1 MMRYRVVGSPQP
13 LPAPVEDPLHK
24 AAFSYRVQGVLESAT
39 PTVLFEVYAQRQ
51 TLYPYAER
59 ACRLLLACYELAHT
73 RLGLDHALRY
83 DRLLRVFLMTE
94 GKAGA
99 EQQQNLMYLYDLSER
114 VPPQAWL
121 RELTHEY
128 GHWIIPPIN
137 SYEEPEPWAN
147 GDLGE
152 RWFTYHLRHS
162 FPPSLRFPPLR
173 EGNHDLAFPMHRG
186 KQVIGR
192 FPLRSRGNLTE
203 GVLDNSDS
211 EFLMGAPQRALEAYL
226 RRAVEPLVERMA
238 REGLHPQRWRSRRRA
253 GYEEY
258 LALALY
264 IDRVYGSERLGRAML
279 CAGGVEPDDFLRGV
293 RESLT
298 EPARLKVQLP
308 VASGYLFL
316 PGGAARWRIVEPR
329 GATLTPDPK
338 RPEWARCSV
347 AQATVARR

>member
-1 MMRYRVVGSPQP
+1 M
-13 LPAPVEDPLHK
+13 EDPLHK
-24 AAFSYRVQGVLESAT
+24 AAFSYRVQGVAEGTT
-39 PTVLFEVYAQRQ
+39 PTVLFEIYAQRQ

-59 ACRLLLACYELAHT
+59 ACRLLLACYDLACT

-114 VPPQAWL
+114 VPPQEWL

-128 GHWIIPPIN
+128 GHWILPPIN

-152 RWFTYHLRHS
+152 RWFTLHLVARARS
-162 FPPSLRFPPLR
+162 
-173 EGNHDLAFPMHRG
+173 EG
-186 KQVIGR
+186 
-192 FPLRSRGNLTE
+192 
-203 GVLDNSDS
+203 S
-211 EFLMGAPQRALEAYL
+211 EPDFLMGASLSALEAYL
-226 RRAVEPLVERMA
+226 RRTVEPLVERMA

-258 LALALY
+258 LAFALY

-298 EPARLKVQLP
+298 EPERLQVQLP

-316 PGGAARWRIVEPR
+316 PGGAARWRIIEPR
-329 GATLTPDPK
+329 GATLMPDPK

-347 AQATVARR
+347 SQATVARR

>member
-1 MMRYRVVGSPQP
+1 MRQIRYTPIVRYRVIGSPQP
-13 LPAPVEDPLHK
+13 LSAPVEDPLHK
-24 AAFSYRVQGVLESAT
+24 AAFAYRVQGVAESAT
-39 PTVLFEVYAQRQ
+39 PTTLFEIYAQRQ

-59 ACRLLLACYELAHT
+59 ACRLLLACYDLART

-128 GHWIIPPIN
+128 GHWVIPPIN
-137 SYEEPEPWAN
+137 SFEEPEAWAN

-152 RWFTYHLRHS
+152 RWFTYHL
-162 FPPSLRFPPLR
+162 
-173 EGNHDLAFPMHRG
+173 LARA
-186 KQVIGR
+186 
-192 FPLRSRGNLTE
+192 RSAGGE
-203 GVLDNSDS
+203 PD
-211 EFLMGAPQRALEAYL
+211 FLMGASLSALEAYL

-264 IDRVYGSERLGRAML
+264 VDRVYGSARLGRAML

-298 EPARLKVQLP
+298 EPERLQVQLP
-308 VASGYLFL
+308 FANGYLFL
-316 PGGAARWRIVEPR
+316 PGGAARWRIIEPR

-338 RPEWARCSV
+338 RPEWARCSTT
-347 AQATVARR
+347 AATLRRL

>member
-24 AAFSYRVQGVLESAT
+24 AAFSYRVQGVAEGAT
-39 PTVLFEVYAQRQ
+39 PTVLFEIYAQRQ
-51 TLYPYAER
+51 MLYPYAER
-59 ACRLLLACYELAHT
+59 ACRLLLACYDLART

-99 EQQQNLMYLYDLSER
+99 EQQQNLIYLYDLSER

-152 RWFTYHLRHS
+152 RWFTYHLVVR
-162 FPPSLRFPPLR
+162 
-173 EGNHDLAFPMHRG
+173 ARG
-186 KQVIGR
+186 ASGE
-192 FPLRSRGNLTE
+192 PA
-203 GVLDNSDS
+203 
-211 EFLMGAPQRALEAYL
+211 FLMGAPLSALEAYL

-238 REGLHPQRWRSRRRA
+238 REGLNPQRWRSRRRA

-298 EPARLKVQLP
+298 EPEQLKVQLP
-308 VASGYLFL
+308 FANGYLFL
-316 PGGAARWRIVEPR
+316 PGGARRWHIIEPR
-329 GATLTPDPK
+329 GATLIPDPK
-338 RPEWARCSV
+338 RPEWARCSTTS
-347 AQATVARR
+347 ATLRRL

>member
-1 MMRYRVVGSPQP
+1 
-13 LPAPVEDPLHK
+13 VEDPLHK
-24 AAFSYRVQGVLESAT
+24 AAFSYRVQGVAEGTT
-39 PTVLFEVYAQRQ
+39 PTVLFEIYAQRQ

-59 ACRLLLACYELAHT
+59 ACRLLLACYDLACT

-114 VPPQAWL
+114 VPPQEWL

-128 GHWIIPPIN
+128 GHWILPPIN

-152 RWFTYHLRHS
+152 RWFTYHLLARARS
-162 FPPSLRFPPLR
+162 
-173 EGNHDLAFPMHRG
+173 EG
-186 KQVIGR
+186 
-192 FPLRSRGNLTE
+192 
-203 GVLDNSDS
+203 S
-211 EFLMGAPQRALEAYL
+211 EPDFLMGASLSALEAYL
-226 RRAVEPLVERMA
+226 RRTVEPLVERMA

-258 LALALY
+258 LAFALY

-298 EPARLKVQLP
+298 EPERLQVQLP
-308 VASGYLFL
+308 FGNGYLFL
-316 PGGAARWRIVEPR
+316 PGGAARWRIIEPR
-329 GATLTPDPK
+329 GATLMPDPK

-347 AQATVARR
+347 SQATVARR

>member
-1 MMRYRVVGSPQP
+1 
-13 LPAPVEDPLHK
+13 VEDPLHK
-24 AAFSYRVQGVLESAT
+24 AAFSYRVQGVAEGTT
-39 PTVLFEVYAQRQ
+39 PTVLFEIYAQRQ

-59 ACRLLLACYELAHT
+59 ACRLLLACYDLACT

-114 VPPQAWL
+114 VPPQEWL

-128 GHWIIPPIN
+128 GHWILPPIN

-152 RWFTYHLRHS
+152 RWFTYHLLARARS
-162 FPPSLRFPPLR
+162 
-173 EGNHDLAFPMHRG
+173 EG
-186 KQVIGR
+186 
-192 FPLRSRGNLTE
+192 
-203 GVLDNSDS
+203 S
-211 EFLMGAPQRALEAYL
+211 EPDFLMGASLSALEAYL
-226 RRAVEPLVERMA
+226 RRTVEPLVERMA

-258 LALALY
+258 LAFALY

-298 EPARLKVQLP
+298 EPERLQVQLP
-308 VASGYLFL
+308 FGNGYLFL
-316 PGGAARWRIVEPR
+316 PGGAARWRIIEPR
-329 GATLTPDPK
+329 GATLMPDPK

-347 AQATVARR
+347 SQAMVARR

>member
-1 MMRYRVVGSPQP
+1 MRYRVVGSPQP

-24 AAFSYRVQGVLESAT
+24 AAFSYRVQGILEEAT
-39 PTVLFEVYAQRQ
+39 PQVLFEVHAQRQ

-59 ACRLLLACYELAHT
+59 ACRLLLTCYELART
-73 RLGLDHALRY
+73 RLGLDHPLRY
-83 DRLLRVFLMTE
+83 DRMLRVFLMIE
-94 GKAGA
+94 GTPGA
-99 EQQQNLMYLYDLSER
+99 QQQQNLIYLYDLTER
-114 VPPQAWL
+114 VPPHAWL

-137 SYEEPEPWAN
+137 SFEEPEAWAN

-152 RWFTYHLRHS
+152 RWFTYHLMA
-162 FPPSLRFPPLR
+162 
-173 EGNHDLAFPMHRG
+173 LARNAKGEP
-186 KQVIGR
+186 
-192 FPLRSRGNLTE
+192 
-203 GVLDNSDS
+203 DY
-211 EFLMGAPQRALEAYL
+211 LMDAPTSALEAYL
-226 RRAVEPLVERMA
+226 QRAVEPLVQRMA

-298 EPARLKVQLP
+298 EPTRLQVQLP
-308 VASGYLFL
+308 FANGYLFL
-316 PGGAARWRIVEPR
+316 PGGAARWRLTEPR

-347 AQATVARR
+347 MRATVVRR

>member
-1 MMRYRVVGSPQP
+1 
-13 LPAPVEDPLHK
+13 VEDPLHK
-24 AAFSYRVQGVLESAT
+24 AAFSYRVQGVAEGTT
-39 PTVLFEVYAQRQ
+39 PTVLFEIYAQRQ

-59 ACRLLLACYELAHT
+59 ACRLLLACYDLART

-114 VPPQAWL
+114 VPPQEWL

-128 GHWIIPPIN
+128 GHWILPPIN

-152 RWFTYHLRHS
+152 RWFTLHLVARARS
-162 FPPSLRFPPLR
+162 
-173 EGNHDLAFPMHRG
+173 EG
-186 KQVIGR
+186 
-192 FPLRSRGNLTE
+192 
-203 GVLDNSDS
+203 S
-211 EFLMGAPQRALEAYL
+211 EPDFLMGASLSALEAYL
-226 RRAVEPLVERMA
+226 RRTVEPLVERMA

-258 LALALY
+258 LAFALY

-298 EPARLKVQLP
+298 EPERLQVQLP
-308 VASGYLFL
+308 FGNGYLFL
-316 PGGAARWRIVEPR
+316 PGGAARWRIIEPR
-329 GATLTPDPK
+329 GATLMPDPK
-338 RPEWARCSV
+338 RPEWARCSTT
-347 AQATVARR
+347 AATLRRL

>member
-1 MMRYRVVGSPQP
+1 MRYRVIGSPQP

-24 AAFSYRVQGVLESAT
+24 AAFSYRVQGVAEGTT
-39 PTVLFEVYAQRQ
+39 PTVLFEIYAQRQ

-59 ACRLLLACYELAHT
+59 ACRLLLACYDLACT

-114 VPPQAWL
+114 VPPQEWL

-128 GHWIIPPIN
+128 GHWILPPIN

-152 RWFTYHLRHS
+152 RWFTLHLVARARS
-162 FPPSLRFPPLR
+162 
-173 EGNHDLAFPMHRG
+173 EG
-186 KQVIGR
+186 
-192 FPLRSRGNLTE
+192 
-203 GVLDNSDS
+203 S
-211 EFLMGAPQRALEAYL
+211 EPDFLMGASLSALEAYL
-226 RRAVEPLVERMA
+226 RRTVEPLVERMA

-258 LALALY
+258 LAFALY

-298 EPARLKVQLP
+298 EPERLQVQLP
-308 VASGYLFL
+308 FGNGYLFL
-316 PGGAARWRIVEPR
+316 PGGAARWRIIEPR
-329 GATLTPDPK
+329 GATLMPDPK

-347 AQATVARR
+347 SQATVARR

>member
-1 MMRYRVVGSPQP
+1 
-13 LPAPVEDPLHK
+13 VEDPLHK
-24 AAFSYRVQGVLESAT
+24 AAFSYRVQGVAEGTT
-39 PTVLFEVYAQRQ
+39 PTVLFEIYAQRQ

-59 ACRLLLACYELAHT
+59 ACRLLLACYDLART

-114 VPPQAWL
+114 VPPQEWL

-128 GHWIIPPIN
+128 GHWILPPIN

-152 RWFTYHLRHS
+152 RWFTLHLVARARS
-162 FPPSLRFPPLR
+162 
-173 EGNHDLAFPMHRG
+173 EG
-186 KQVIGR
+186 
-192 FPLRSRGNLTE
+192 
-203 GVLDNSDS
+203 S
-211 EFLMGAPQRALEAYL
+211 EPDFLMGASLSALEAYL
-226 RRAVEPLVERMA
+226 RRTVEPLVERMA

-258 LALALY
+258 LAFALY

-298 EPARLKVQLP
+298 EPERLQVQLP
-308 VASGYLFL
+308 FANGYLFL
-316 PGGAARWRIVEPR
+316 PGGAARWRIIEPR

-338 RPEWARCSV
+338 RPEWARCSTT
-347 AQATVARR
+347 AATLRRL

>member
-1 MMRYRVVGSPQP
+1 MRYRVVGSPQP
-13 LPAPVEDPLHK
+13 LPTPVEDPLHT
-24 AAFSYRVQGVLESAT
+24 AAFSYRVQGVLEEPT
-39 PTVLFEVYAQRQ
+39 PTTLFEVYAQRQ

-59 ACRLLLACYELAHT
+59 ACRLLLACYDLART

-114 VPPQAWL
+114 VPPQEWL

-152 RWFTYHLRHS
+152 RWFTYHL
-162 FPPSLRFPPLR
+162 
-173 EGNHDLAFPMHRG
+173 LARA
-186 KQVIGR
+186 
-192 FPLRSRGNLTE
+192 RSAG
-203 GVLDNSDS
+203 S
-211 EFLMGAPQRALEAYL
+211 EPDFLMGASLSALEAYL

-238 REGLHPQRWRSRRRA
+238 REGLHPQRWRLRRRA

-264 IDRVYGSERLGRAML
+264 IDRVYGSARLGRAML

-298 EPARLKVQLP
+298 ELERLQVHLP
-308 VASGYLFL
+308 FANGYLFL
-316 PGGAARWRIVEPR
+316 PGGAARWRIIEPR

-338 RPEWARCSV
+338 RPEWARCSTTF
-347 AQATVARR
+347 ATLRRL

>member
-1 MMRYRVVGSPQP
+1 
-13 LPAPVEDPLHK
+13 VEDPLHK
-24 AAFSYRVQGVLESAT
+24 AAFSYRVQGVAEGTT
-39 PTVLFEVYAQRQ
+39 PTVLFEIYAQRQ

-59 ACRLLLACYELAHT
+59 ACRLLLACYDLART

-114 VPPQAWL
+114 MPPQEWL

-128 GHWIIPPIN
+128 GHWILPPIN

-152 RWFTYHLRHS
+152 RWFTLHLVARARS
-162 FPPSLRFPPLR
+162 
-173 EGNHDLAFPMHRG
+173 EG
-186 KQVIGR
+186 
-192 FPLRSRGNLTE
+192 
-203 GVLDNSDS
+203 S
-211 EFLMGAPQRALEAYL
+211 EPDFLMGASLSALEAYL
-226 RRAVEPLVERMA
+226 RRTVEPLVERMA

-258 LALALY
+258 LAFALY

-298 EPARLKVQLP
+298 EPERLQVQLP
-308 VASGYLFL
+308 FGNGYLFL
-316 PGGAARWRIVEPR
+316 PGGAARWRIIEPR
-329 GATLTPDPK
+329 GATLMPDPK

-347 AQATVARR
+347 SQATVARR

>member
-1 MMRYRVVGSPQP
+1 MRYRVVGSPQP
-13 LPAPVEDPLHK
+13 LPAAVEDPLHK
-24 AAFSYRVQGVLESAT
+24 AAFSYRVQGVAEGTT

-59 ACRLLLACYELAHT
+59 ACRLLLACYDLART

-83 DRLLRVFLMTE
+83 DRLLHVFLMTE

-114 VPPQAWL
+114 MPPQAWL

-152 RWFTYHLRHS
+152 RWFTYHLVAR
-162 FPPSLRFPPLR
+162 
-173 EGNHDLAFPMHRG
+173 ARG
-186 KQVIGR
+186 ASGE
-192 FPLRSRGNLTE
+192 P
-203 GVLDNSDS
+203 D
-211 EFLMGAPQRALEAYL
+211 FLMGAPLSALDAYL
-226 RRAVEPLVERMA
+226 RRAVEPLIERMA
-238 REGLHPQRWRSRRRA
+238 REGLNPQRWRSRRRA
-253 GYEEY
+253 GYDEY

-298 EPARLKVQLP
+298 EPERLTAQLP
-308 VASGYLFL
+308 FANGYLFL
-316 PGGAARWRIVEPR
+316 PGGAARWRIIEPR

-347 AQATVARR
+347 VQAVVGRR

>member
-13 LPAPVEDPLHK
+13 LPAAVEDPLHK
-24 AAFSYRVQGVLESAT
+24 AAFSYRVQGVAEGAT

-59 ACRLLLACYELAHT
+59 ACRLLLACYDLART

-83 DRLLRVFLMTE
+83 DRLLHVFLMTE

-114 VPPQAWL
+114 MPPQAWL

-152 RWFTYHLRHS
+152 RWFTYHLVAR
-162 FPPSLRFPPLR
+162 
-173 EGNHDLAFPMHRG
+173 ARG
-186 KQVIGR
+186 ASGE
-192 FPLRSRGNLTE
+192 P
-203 GVLDNSDS
+203 D
-211 EFLMGAPQRALEAYL
+211 FLMGAPLSALDAYL
-226 RRAVEPLVERMA
+226 RRAVEPLIERMA
-238 REGLHPQRWRSRRRA
+238 REGLNPQRWRSRRRA
-253 GYEEY
+253 GYDEY

-298 EPARLKVQLP
+298 EPERLTAQLP
-308 VASGYLFL
+308 FANGYLFL
-316 PGGAARWRIVEPR
+316 PGGAARWRIIEPR

-347 AQATVARR
+347 VQAVVGRR

>member
-1 MMRYRVVGSPQP
+1 
-13 LPAPVEDPLHK
+13 VEDPLHK
-24 AAFSYRVQGVLESAT
+24 AAFSYRVQGVAEGTT
-39 PTVLFEVYAQRQ
+39 PTVLFEIYAQRQ

-59 ACRLLLACYELAHT
+59 ACRLLLACYDLART

-114 VPPQAWL
+114 VPPQEWL

-128 GHWIIPPIN
+128 GHWILPPIN

-152 RWFTYHLRHS
+152 RWFTLHLVARARS
-162 FPPSLRFPPLR
+162 
-173 EGNHDLAFPMHRG
+173 EG
-186 KQVIGR
+186 
-192 FPLRSRGNLTE
+192 
-203 GVLDNSDS
+203 S
-211 EFLMGAPQRALEAYL
+211 EPDFLMGASLSALEAYL
-226 RRAVEPLVERMA
+226 RRTVEPLVERMA

-258 LALALY
+258 LAFALY

-298 EPARLKVQLP
+298 EPERLQVQLP
-308 VASGYLFL
+308 FGNGYLFL
-316 PGGAARWRIVEPR
+316 PGGAARWRIIEPR

-338 RPEWARCSV
+338 RPEWARCSTT
-347 AQATVARR
+347 AATLRRL

>member
-24 AAFSYRVQGVLESAT
+24 AAFSYRVQGVAEGAT

-51 TLYPYAER
+51 MLYPYAER
-59 ACRLLLACYELAHT
+59 ACRLLLACYDLART

-99 EQQQNLMYLYDLSER
+99 QQQQNLMYLYDLSER
-114 VPPQAWL
+114 VSPQAWL

-152 RWFTYHLRHS
+152 RWFTYYLVAR
-162 FPPSLRFPPLR
+162 
-173 EGNHDLAFPMHRG
+173 ARG
-186 KQVIGR
+186 AR
-192 FPLRSRGNLTE
+192 DEP
-203 GVLDNSDS
+203 D
-211 EFLMGAPQRALEAYL
+211 FLMGASLGALEAYL
-226 RRAVEPLVERMA
+226 RRAVEPLIERMA
-238 REGLHPQRWRSRRRA
+238 REGLNPQRWRSRRRA

-298 EPARLKVQLP
+298 EPEQLRVQLP
-308 VASGYLFL
+308 FADGYLFL
-316 PGGAARWRIVEPR
+316 PSGAARWRIVEPR
-329 GATLTPDPK
+329 EATLTPDPK

-347 AQATVARR
+347 TQATLRKW

>member
-1 MMRYRVVGSPQP
+1 VRYRVVGSPQP
-13 LPAPVEDPLHK
+13 LPTPVEDPLHK
-24 AAFSYRVQGVLESAT
+24 AAFSYRVQGVAEGTT
-39 PTVLFEVYAQRQ
+39 PTVLFEIYAQRQ

-59 ACRLLLACYELAHT
+59 ACRLLLACYDLACT

-114 VPPQAWL
+114 VPPQEWL

-128 GHWIIPPIN
+128 GHWILPPIN

-152 RWFTYHLRHS
+152 RWFTLHLVARARS
-162 FPPSLRFPPLR
+162 
-173 EGNHDLAFPMHRG
+173 EG
-186 KQVIGR
+186 
-192 FPLRSRGNLTE
+192 
-203 GVLDNSDS
+203 S
-211 EFLMGAPQRALEAYL
+211 EPDFLMGASLSALEAYL
-226 RRAVEPLVERMA
+226 RRTVEPLVERMA

-258 LALALY
+258 LAFALY

-298 EPARLKVQLP
+298 EPERLQVQLP
-308 VASGYLFL
+308 FGNGYLFL
-316 PGGAARWRIVEPR
+316 PGGAARWRIIEPR
-329 GATLTPDPK
+329 GATLMPDPK

-347 AQATVARR
+347 SQATVARR

>member
-1 MMRYRVVGSPQP
+1 
-13 LPAPVEDPLHK
+13 VEDPLHK
-24 AAFSYRVQGVLESAT
+24 AAFSYRVQGVAEGTT
-39 PTVLFEVYAQRQ
+39 PTVLFEIYAQRQ

-59 ACRLLLACYELAHT
+59 ACRLLLACYDLACT

-114 VPPQAWL
+114 VPPQEWL

-128 GHWIIPPIN
+128 GHWILPPIN

-152 RWFTYHLRHS
+152 RWFTLHLVARARS
-162 FPPSLRFPPLR
+162 
-173 EGNHDLAFPMHRG
+173 EG
-186 KQVIGR
+186 
-192 FPLRSRGNLTE
+192 
-203 GVLDNSDS
+203 S
-211 EFLMGAPQRALEAYL
+211 EPDFLMGASLSALEAYL
-226 RRAVEPLVERMA
+226 RRTVEPLVERMA

-258 LALALY
+258 LAFALY

-298 EPARLKVQLP
+298 EPERLQVQLP
-308 VASGYLFL
+308 FGNGYLFL
-316 PGGAARWRIVEPR
+316 PGGAARWRIIEPR
-329 GATLTPDPK
+329 GATLMPDPK
-338 RPEWARCSV
+338 RPEWARCSTT
-347 AQATVARR
+347 AATLRRL

>member
-1 MMRYRVVGSPQP
+1 
-13 LPAPVEDPLHK
+13 
-24 AAFSYRVQGVLESAT
+24 VQGVAEGTT
-39 PTVLFEVYAQRQ
+39 PTVLFEIYAQRQ

-59 ACRLLLACYELAHT
+59 ACRLLLACYDLACT

-114 VPPQAWL
+114 VPPQAWV

-128 GHWIIPPIN
+128 GHWILPPIN

-152 RWFTYHLRHS
+152 RWFTLHLVARARS
-162 FPPSLRFPPLR
+162 
-173 EGNHDLAFPMHRG
+173 EG
-186 KQVIGR
+186 
-192 FPLRSRGNLTE
+192 
-203 GVLDNSDS
+203 S
-211 EFLMGAPQRALEAYL
+211 EPDFLMGASLSALEAYL
-226 RRAVEPLVERMA
+226 RRTVEPRVERMA

-258 LALALY
+258 LAFALY

-298 EPARLKVQLP
+298 EPERLQVQLP
-308 VASGYLFL
+308 FGNGYLFL
-316 PGGAARWRIVEPR
+316 PGGAARWRIIEPR
-329 GATLTPDPK
+329 GATLMPDPK

-347 AQATVARR
+347 SQATVARR

>member
-24 AAFSYRVQGVLESAT
+24 AAFSYRVQGVIEEPT
-39 PTVLFEVYAQRQ
+39 PTTLFEIYAQRQ

-59 ACRLLLACYELAHT
+59 ACRLLLACYDLART

-152 RWFTYHLRHS
+152 RWFTYYLVAR
-162 FPPSLRFPPLR
+162 
-173 EGNHDLAFPMHRG
+173 ARG
-186 KQVIGR
+186 VR
-192 FPLRSRGNLTE
+192 DEP
-203 GVLDNSDS
+203 D
-211 EFLMGAPQRALEAYL
+211 FLMGASLGALESYL
-226 RRAVEPLVERMA
+226 RRAVEPLVKRMA
-238 REGLHPQRWRSRRRA
+238 REGLNLQRWRSRRRA

-264 IDRVYGSERLGRAML
+264 VDRVYGSARLGRAML

-298 EPARLKVQLP
+298 EPEQLRVQLP
-308 VASGYLFL
+308 FANGYLFL
-316 PGGAARWRIVEPR
+316 PGGAARWRILEPR

-338 RPEWARCSV
+338 RPEWARCS
-347 AQATVARR
+347 AMHATLHRR

>member
-13 LPAPVEDPLHK
+13 LPAAVEDPLHK
-24 AAFSYRVQGVLESAT
+24 AAFSYRVQGVAEGTT

-59 ACRLLLACYELAHT
+59 ACRLLLACYDLART

-83 DRLLRVFLMTE
+83 DRLLHVFLMTE

-114 VPPQAWL
+114 MPPQVWL

-152 RWFTYHLRHS
+152 RWFIYHLVARAWGAS
-162 FPPSLRFPPLR
+162 GEP
-173 EGNHDLAFPMHRG
+173 D
-186 KQVIGR
+186 
-192 FPLRSRGNLTE
+192 
-203 GVLDNSDS
+203 
-211 EFLMGAPQRALEAYL
+211 FLMGAPLSALDAYL
-226 RRAVEPLVERMA
+226 RRAVEPLIERMA
-238 REGLHPQRWRSRRRA
+238 REGLNPQRWRSRRRA
-253 GYEEY
+253 GYDEY

-298 EPARLKVQLP
+298 EPERLTAQLP
-308 VASGYLFL
+308 FANGYLFL
-316 PGGAARWRIVEPR
+316 PGGAARWRIIEPR

-338 RPEWARCSV
+338 RPEWARCSTTS
-347 AQATVARR
+347 ATLRRL

>member
-1 MMRYRVVGSPQP
+1 
-13 LPAPVEDPLHK
+13 VEDPLHK
-24 AAFSYRVQGVLESAT
+24 AAFSYRVQGVAEGTT
-39 PTVLFEVYAQRQ
+39 PTVLFEIYAQRQ

-59 ACRLLLACYELAHT
+59 ACRLLLACYDLART

-114 VPPQAWL
+114 VPPQEWL

-128 GHWIIPPIN
+128 GHWILPPIN

-152 RWFTYHLRHS
+152 RWFTLHLVARARS
-162 FPPSLRFPPLR
+162 
-173 EGNHDLAFPMHRG
+173 EG
-186 KQVIGR
+186 
-192 FPLRSRGNLTE
+192 
-203 GVLDNSDS
+203 S
-211 EFLMGAPQRALEAYL
+211 EPDFLMGASLSALEAYL
-226 RRAVEPLVERMA
+226 RRTVEPLVERMA
-238 REGLHPQRWRSRRRA
+238 REGLNLLRWRSRRRA

-258 LALALY
+258 LAFALY

-279 CAGGVEPDDFLRGV
+279 CAGGVAPDDFLRGV

-298 EPARLKVQLP
+298 EPERLQVQLP
-308 VASGYLFL
+308 FGNGYLFL

-347 AQATVARR
+347 SQATVARR

>member
-1 MMRYRVVGSPQP
+1 
-13 LPAPVEDPLHK
+13 VEDPLHK
-24 AAFSYRVQGVLESAT
+24 AAFSYRVQGVAEGTT
-39 PTVLFEVYAQRQ
+39 PTVLFEIYAQRQ

-59 ACRLLLACYELAHT
+59 ACRLLLACYDLACT

-114 VPPQAWL
+114 VPPQEWL

-152 RWFTYHLRHS
+152 RWFTLHLVARARS
-162 FPPSLRFPPLR
+162 
-173 EGNHDLAFPMHRG
+173 EG
-186 KQVIGR
+186 
-192 FPLRSRGNLTE
+192 
-203 GVLDNSDS
+203 S
-211 EFLMGAPQRALEAYL
+211 EPDFLMGASLSALEAYL
-226 RRAVEPLVERMA
+226 RRTVEPLVERMA

-258 LALALY
+258 LAFALY

-298 EPARLKVQLP
+298 EPERLQVQLP
-308 VASGYLFL
+308 FGNGYLFL
-316 PGGAARWRIVEPR
+316 PGGAARWRIIEPR
-329 GATLTPDPK
+329 GATLMPDPK

-347 AQATVARR
+347 SQATVARR

>member
-1 MMRYRVVGSPQP
+1 VRYRVVGSPQP

-24 AAFSYRVQGVLESAT
+24 AAFSYRVQGVAEGTT
-39 PTVLFEVYAQRQ
+39 PTVLFEIYAQRQ

-59 ACRLLLACYELAHT
+59 ACRLLLACYDLACT

-114 VPPQAWL
+114 VPPQEWL

-128 GHWIIPPIN
+128 GHWILPPIN

-152 RWFTYHLRHS
+152 RWFTLHLVARARS
-162 FPPSLRFPPLR
+162 
-173 EGNHDLAFPMHRG
+173 EG
-186 KQVIGR
+186 
-192 FPLRSRGNLTE
+192 
-203 GVLDNSDS
+203 S
-211 EFLMGAPQRALEAYL
+211 EPDFLMGASLSALEAYL
-226 RRAVEPLVERMA
+226 RRTVEPLVERMA
-238 REGLHPQRWRSRRRA
+238 REGLHPQRWRSRRRV

-258 LALALY
+258 LAFALY

-298 EPARLKVQLP
+298 EPERLQVQLP
-308 VASGYLFL
+308 FANGYLFL
-316 PGGAARWRIVEPR
+316 PGGAARWQIIEPR
-329 GATLTPDPK
+329 GATLMPDPK

-347 AQATVARR
+347 SQATVARR

>member
-1 MMRYRVVGSPQP
+1 
-13 LPAPVEDPLHK
+13 VEDPLHK
-24 AAFSYRVQGVLESAT
+24 AAFSYRVQGVAEGST
-39 PTVLFEVYAQRQ
+39 PTVLFEIYAQRQ

-59 ACRLLLACYELAHT
+59 ACRLLLACYDLART

-114 VPPQAWL
+114 VPPQEWL

-128 GHWIIPPIN
+128 GHWILPPIN

-152 RWFTYHLRHS
+152 RWFTLHLVARARS
-162 FPPSLRFPPLR
+162 
-173 EGNHDLAFPMHRG
+173 EG
-186 KQVIGR
+186 
-192 FPLRSRGNLTE
+192 
-203 GVLDNSDS
+203 S
-211 EFLMGAPQRALEAYL
+211 EPDFLMGASLSALEAYL
-226 RRAVEPLVERMA
+226 RRTVEPLVERMV

-258 LALALY
+258 LAFALY

-298 EPARLKVQLP
+298 EPERLQVQLP
-308 VASGYLFL
+308 FANGYLFL

-329 GATLTPDPK
+329 GATLMPDPK

-347 AQATVARR
+347 SQATVARR

>member
-24 AAFSYRVQGVLESAT
+24 AAFSYRVQGVIEEPT
-39 PTVLFEVYAQRQ
+39 PTTLFEIYAQRQ

-59 ACRLLLACYELAHT
+59 ACRLLLACYDLART

-83 DRLLRVFLMTE
+83 DRQLRVFLMTE

-114 VPPQAWL
+114 VSPQAWV

-128 GHWIIPPIN
+128 GHWILPPIN

-152 RWFTYHLRHS
+152 RWFTYHL
-162 FPPSLRFPPLR
+162 
-173 EGNHDLAFPMHRG
+173 LARARG
-186 KQVIGR
+186 AG
-192 FPLRSRGNLTE
+192 
-203 GVLDNSDS
+203 S
-211 EFLMGAPQRALEAYL
+211 EPDFLMGASLSALEAYL

-238 REGLHPQRWRSRRRA
+238 REGLHPRRWRSRRRA

-264 IDRVYGSERLGRAML
+264 VDRVYGSARLGRAML

-298 EPARLKVQLP
+298 EPERLQVQLP
-308 VASGYLFL
+308 FANGYLFL
-316 PGGAARWRIVEPR
+316 PGGVARWRIIEPR

-338 RPEWARCSV
+338 RPEWARCSTT
-347 AQATVARR
+347 AATLRRL